1 MWIGLTLSLSFK
13 KGMGDNQ
20 DFKKPRI
27 GLKTRR
33 LGQLE
38 KTLKGEKRN
47 LSPASMAAEEI
58 EDRSCLIEN
67 LSDTP
72 AECFAP

>member
-13 KGMGDNQ
+13 QRMGDNQ

-38 KTLKGEKRN
+38 KTLKSEKN
-47 LSPASMAAEEI
+47 LSPASMAADEI

>member
-20 DFKKPRI
+20 DFKTPRI

-38 KTLKGEKRN
+38 KTLKSEKN
-47 LSPASMAAEEI
+47 LSPASMAADEI

>member
-1 MWIGLTLSLSFK
+1 MFFVCSFSLSFK

-20 DFKKPRI
+20 DFKKPWI

-33 LGQLE
+33 LE
-38 KTLKGEKRN
+38 KTLKSEKRN
-47 LSPASMAAEEI
+47 LSPASMAADEI

-72 AECFAP
+72 AE

>member
-33 LGQLE
+33 LE
-38 KTLKGEKRN
+38 KTLKSEKKN
-47 LSPASMAAEEI
+47 LSPASMAADEI

>member
-13 KGMGDNQ
+13 KGMGGNQ

-33 LGQLE
+33 LE
-38 KTLKGEKRN
+38 KTLKSEKRN
-47 LSPASMAAEEI
+47 LSPASMAADEI

-72 AECFAP
+72 AE

>member
-33 LGQLE
+33 PGQLE
-38 KTLKGEKRN
+38 KTLKSEKN

>member
-38 KTLKGEKRN
+38 KTLKSEKN
-47 LSPASMAAEEI
+47 LSPASMAADEI

-72 AECFAP
+72 AE